1 MPSFCRNQFQ
11 NVERSYRELAMY
23 ASALSLI
30 GPDVIV
36 PALPL
41 PTPSMIHMPD
51 AGYEGGVRELHEL
64 RIMVG
69 LWFERI
75 FHDAKLRAHRE
86 TRRFI
91 EAQYSYEPLPIDPN
105 APEGQRKQAKKA
117 LAQIQ
122 SLSHVFTGELFSDRS
137 GSSSVGSM
145 LKFRSQPKP
154 TPAGLVPVHLA
165 AISVMRVNDPD
176 YQLTTARVELM
187 RLEKQLSE
195 VVQATSQ
202 VSQARDAMLIAMQ
215 DVADAFLPLATLEES
230 RGESIRGRLPRT
242 LRSANSMYANV
253 GKLSKIIVRTSP
265 LIKTHAEEVTLR
277 DALSYQESNLRAA
290 RLVLQ
295 ERTSILVEYDI
306 AQRITRS
313 KRNDADQLRLAPQV
327 KKDRVDAAIEEVR
340 EVLERYL
347 GRISQ
352 SLRNS
357 LRDHSVNTHRDLQ
370 VLMLEH
376 VRISGVYEKQ
386 VQDIL
391 GLFDLDLSAAAQDA
405 QKATMER
412 ASAPRKITPAQAAA
426 ARVVKGNQADTDSTQ
441 QSHHANHDAI
451 PTAPAGTGTTGDASL
466 ANDSPPSLNNASE
479 SSTSKLPADDRE
491 SATEATDFQHNIAAA
506 VETPVA
512 SERGSELISP
522 TEESLVWEKDTPQPV
537 SIISESASDVWTT
550 PFNEQPQ
557 QLPAPIDAPPLQPEW
572 SESGEQSPEDI
583 PTATHLNTP
592 SETPNSTNAQ
602 PHSLFQSR
610 LSSGRRFGGLSAS
623 EAAKSLG
630 GTF

>member
-1 MPSFCRNQFQ
+1 MPSFCRNQFK

-23 ASALSLI
+23 ASALSLS

-41 PTPSMIHMPD
+41 PTPAMIHMPN

-75 FHDAKLRAHRE
+75 FHDAKLRAHKE

-137 GSSSVGSM
+137 GSSSMGSM
-145 LKFRSQPKP
+145 LRFRSQPKP
-154 TPAGLVPVHLA
+154 TPAGLVPAHLA
-165 AISVMRVNDPD
+165 AISAMGVNDPD
-176 YQLTTARVELM
+176 YELTTARVELM
-187 RLEKQLSE
+187 RLEKQLND
-195 VVQATSQ
+195 VVQATSH
-202 VSQARDAMLIAMQ
+202 VSQARDAMLVAMQ

-242 LRSANSMYANV
+242 FRSANSMYTNV
-253 GKLSKIIVRTSP
+253 GQLSKII
-265 LIKTHAEEVTLR
+265 THAEEVTLR

-327 KKDRVDAAIEEVR
+327 KRDRVDAAIEEVR
-340 EVLERYL
+340 EAHHHEQVLERYL

-357 LRDHSVNTHRDLQ
+357 LRDHSVHTHRDLQ

-386 VQDIL
+386 VQDML

-405 QKATMER
+405 QKAAMER

-426 ARVVKGNQADTDSTQ
+426 ARVVKGNEADPDSAQ
-441 QSHHANHDAI
+441 QSH
-451 PTAPAGTGTTGDASL
+451 PTDQDSSPAPAGNDTIRDASL
-466 ANDSPPSLNNASE
+466 ANDMRPSPDTSSKVSRSE
-479 SSTSKLPADDRE
+479 SPADHPE
-491 SATEATDFQHNIAAA
+491 SATGATDFDHNTAVA

-512 SERGSELISP
+512 PERGSHGIP
-522 TEESLVWEKDTPQPV
+522 TTEESLVWEEDTPKPV
-537 SIISESASDVWTT
+537 SIPSESASDVWTT
-550 PFNEQPQ
+550 AFNEQQ
-557 QLPAPIDAPPLQPEW
+557 HQLAPVDAPPLQQEW
-572 SESGEQSPEDI
+572 ADSGESSPG
-583 PTATHLNTP
+583 
-592 SETPNSTNAQ
+592 TNATPTRFNTTSENSNSSQTQ
-602 PHSLFQSR
+602 PPSLFQSR